1 MVLNYQMASHL
12 RLCAT
17 PPSIFPRV
25 ILPQAPFMTHSDSN
39 SWCAYTRRWLCPQ
52 LSNPPP
58 FLLTLSIFYTSVVP
72 LHPCCGWIPVGWVAE
87 KKEKP
92 MALPRPERSLSS
104 QPCLLVDPSR
114 RRYPGL
120 STLFSWKCLFERS
133 VFTANIPYS
142 FIHSCHLRI

>member
-1 MVLNYQMASHL
+1 MASL
-12 RLCAT
+12 MRLAAN
-17 PPSIFPRV
+17 PPSRDPWL
-25 ILPQAPFMTHSDSN
+25 ILPQAPLETPSESN
-39 SWCAYTRRWLCPQ
+39 YWYDYTRRWICPY

-114 RRYPGL
+114 RRYPGF
-120 STLFSWKCLFERS
+120 STLFSWKCRFERS

-142 FIHSCHLRI
+142 FIHSCLLRI